1 MTAAFCLCMPY
12 GIGTYRFEVLDAK
25 SRDLGAVPP
34 MTKLRNNH
42 RAWNMSAALCAFAGL
57 VVIVTNKIRQNH
69 SPLAL
74 SAHGWMGVL
83 ALLGIIVQAVV
94 GILKMKELTA
104 TGNKTMSWHGSPPP
118 EPSQLHAVSRAER
131 CVCLPYLQPLTR
143 QPAAQGCWE
152 LQPSG
157 ALWWRCRHSASYSQ
171 PRFQTCP
178 CPRAACRLPSGLHAA
193 RSNPRHDSCCC
204 LAPPRAFPQPVVPT
218 QAVWVVIVIVRFT
231 GMFRPPPNAPWR
243 VLHDSRTP
251 RSRGSRVPWPQRRRR
266 RRLCSGPVDGA
277 GTLAGKGVTGAC
289 CPVWCYRPSM

>member
-69 SPLAL
+69 SPLVL

-83 ALLGIIVQAVV
+83 ALLGIIVRAVV

-143 QPAAQGCWE
+143 QPAAQGCWYGRVHYRGGCDGVGSCS
-152 LQPSG
+152 LLALYGGGAGTRHHTPSRG
-157 ALWWRCRHSASYSQ
+157 SKPVPTRMLPAD
-171 PRFQTCP
+171 
-178 CPRAACRLPSGLHAA
+178 CPRACTLP
-193 RSNPRHDSCCC
+193 D
-204 LAPPRAFPQPVVPT
+204 
-218 QAVWVVIVIVRFT
+218 
-231 GMFRPPPNAPWR
+231 
-243 VLHDSRTP
+243 RT
-251 RSRGSRVPWPQRRRR
+251 
-266 RRLCSGPVDGA
+266 
-277 GTLAGKGVTGAC
+277 
-289 CPVWCYRPSM
+289 